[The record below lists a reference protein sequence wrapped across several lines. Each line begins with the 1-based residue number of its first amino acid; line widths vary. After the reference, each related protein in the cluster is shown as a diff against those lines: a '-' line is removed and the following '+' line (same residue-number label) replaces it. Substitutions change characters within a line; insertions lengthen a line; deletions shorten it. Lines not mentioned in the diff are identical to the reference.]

1 MNSRNPSKSFRKST
15 EPACAART
23 GSLHALRVPNPQARE
38 SVFSYANVT
47 KGHPPSID
55 MLGGEIPGRGHHFW
69 FKLKKNF
76 TSRAFEDKAESRFKP
91 SVSTNSTY
99 RNAGTYFTS
108 PNGRSAVVEAYR
120 RQLPTSNIDE
130 NSMLGRTQGIESST
144 LLASEPLGHEGK
156 SLSKGNLK
164 LSGKLAVPASRT
176 IRARPMT
183 AGQRISISHTRYQ
196 NNLHVSSSQV
206 MSKTLTKGVGSQASS
221 GGRQKSIDNM
231 NSSNPKIVTGK
242 GKISITRKSDDRS
255 STIRVKV
262 KKTRQLR
269 PRTAKMDKS
278 DLGLTQIRAN
288 QRISRQFINE
298 TESGIN
304 LRIKTGGGQG
314 DRKRGSTDRVEF
326 VEEPQKKPVK
336 GNRSSSKTN
345 A

>member
-1 MNSRNPSKSFRKST
+1 
-15 EPACAART
+15 
-23 GSLHALRVPNPQARE
+23 
-38 SVFSYANVT
+38 
-47 KGHPPSID
+47 
-55 MLGGEIPGRGHHFW
+55 
-69 FKLKKNF
+69 
-76 TSRAFEDKAESRFKP
+76 
-91 SVSTNSTY
+91 
-99 RNAGTYFTS
+99 
-108 PNGRSAVVEAYR
+108 
-120 RQLPTSNIDE
+120 
-130 NSMLGRTQGIESST
+130 MLGRTQGIESST
-144 LLASEPLGHEGK
+144 LLASEPLGREGK

-326 VEEPQKKPVK
+326 VDEPQKKPVK